1 MIFISKTLGPLE
13 NNVYLVGDEKTKKA
27 VVIDPAD
34 GIGQMIDVLKENEL
48 TLEAILLT
56 HGHFDH
62 VYGAA
67 ALKKWAGEGAK
78 VYLHKKDAAALSDG
92 AKNLSA
98 QFLGQSLTFPP
109 ADVLLNDG
117 DVLTFSGLTFQVIP
131 CPGHSAGGVSYLLEN
146 LLFSGDT
153 LFCESIGRY
162 DFGSYPDLIGSVRK
176 LLALPEDTKVYPG
189 HGGPTTIGHERR
201 CNPYAGDWSWN

>member
-1 MIFISKTLGPLE
+1 MILIPNTLGMLE
-13 NNVYLVGDEKTKKA
+13 NNVYIVGDEKTKKA
-27 VVIDPAD
+27 VVIDPTAD
-34 GIGQMIDVLKENEL
+34 NGQIVEKLKENKL

-62 VYGAA
+62 VSGAA
-67 ALKKWAGEGAK
+67 ALKKWAGEGVK

-92 AKNLSA
+92 TKNLSV
-98 QFLGQSLTFPP
+98 QIIGQNLTFPP
-109 ADVLLNDG
+109 ADVLLGDG
-117 DVLTFSGLTFQVIP
+117 DMLTFGNLTFRVIP
-131 CPGHSAGGVSYLLEN
+131 CPGHSEGGVSYLCEN

-162 DFGSYPDLIGSVRK
+162 DFGSYRDLIRSVRA
-176 LLALPEDTKVYPG
+176 LLALAEDTKVYPG

-201 CNPYAGDWSWN
+201 YNPYAGDLSWS